1 MNSSNYRFTL
11 DLHSTQSQVSIPA
24 SVGDTSRTLYIS
36 LSDGGSP
43 YFIEDG
49 KLAMLSI
56 KRPTGTSLNEFCI
69 IEGNA
74 YIKYP
79 FSQNE
84 NTCAVEGIH
93 DCQIA
98 LYDAGGNVI
107 AAPRFTMV
115 VSDRVISSD
124 DITISD
130 EDRSEIDAM
139 LAQEAARQIKEGE
152 RQTAETARKKRFDE
166 MMAQVSKVVPVAT
179 EITLL
184 ASAWSGS
191 ESPYSQVV
199 AIPGVTARSKVDLQI
214 DAELAELFHDKD
226 LALVTENED
235 GEVTVYA
242 IGDKPS
248 RDYTVQAVV
257 TGVTMEG
264 DES

>member
-11 DLHSTQSQVSIPA
+11 DLHGTQSQVSVPA

-36 LSDGGSP
+36 LSEGGSP

-79 FSQNE
+79 FSE

-93 DCQIA
+93 DCQIT
-98 LYDAGGNVI
+98 LYDASGEVI

-115 VSDRVISSD
+115 VSDRVMNTDTALDSSD
-124 DITISD
+124 YTA
-130 EDRSEIDAM
+130 IDAIV
-139 LAQEAARQIKEGE
+139 AKEAERQTTEAARQIAEAE
-152 RQTAETARKKRFDE
+152 RKAIFDK
-166 MMAQVSKVVPVAT
+166 MMARVSEVIPVKT
-179 EITLL
+179 EITLQ
-184 ASAWSGS
+184 ASDWKGE
-191 ESPYSQVV
+191 ESPYYQVV
-199 AIPGVTARSKVDLQI
+199 TIPGVTERSKVDLQI
-214 DAELAELFHDKD
+214 DADLAELFHDKD

-235 GEVTVYA
+235 GVVTVFA

-248 RDYTVQAVV
+248 QNYTVQAVI
-257 TGVTMEG
+257 TGITMEG
-264 DES
+264 DDEE

>member
-79 FSQNE
+79 FSE

-93 DCQIA
+93 DCQIT
-98 LYDAGGNVI
+98 LYDAAGTVV
-107 AAPRFTMV
+107 ATPRFTMV
-115 VSDRVISSD
+115 VSDRVMNTDTSLA
-124 DITISD
+124 D
-130 EDRSEIDAM
+130 EDYTAIDAI
-139 LAQEAARQIKEGE
+139 LVKETE
-152 RQTAETARKKRFDE
+152 RQNSETARQNAEATRVAIFE
-166 MMAQVSKVVPVAT
+166 QMMARVSEAIPVAT

-184 ASAWSGS
+184 ASAWEGT
-191 ESPYSQVV
+191 ESPYSQV
-199 AIPGVTARSKVDLQI
+199 ITLPGITERSKVDLQL
-214 DAELAELFHDKD
+214 DAELAEIFHDKD
-226 LALVTENED
+226 LAFVTENED
-235 GEVTVYA
+235 GVVTVFA

-257 TGVTMEG
+257 TGITLEG

>member
-24 SVGDTSRTLYIS
+24 SAGDTSRTLYIS

-79 FSQNE
+79 FSE
-84 NTCAVEGIH
+84 NTCLEEGIH
-93 DCQIA
+93 DCQIT
-98 LYDAGGNVI
+98 LYDAEENVI
-107 AAPRFTMV
+107 AAPKFTMV
-115 VSDRVISSD
+115 VSDRVMNTDTAIESSD
-124 DITISD
+124 YS
-130 EDRSEIDAM
+130 RVDAI
-139 LAQEAARQIKEGE
+139 LAVEAERVIKENNRLTAEAARQ
-152 RQTAETARKKRFDE
+152 TAEIERRKRFEE
-166 MMAQVSKVVPVAT
+166 MMAAAREVVPVAT

-184 ASAWSGS
+184 ASAWEGE

-199 AIPGVTARSKVDLQI
+199 NIDGITENSQVDLTPSVEQLTI
-214 DAELAELFHDKD
+214 FRQKE

-235 GEVTVYA
+235 GVVTVYA
-242 IGDKPS
+242 IGDKPTN
-248 RDYTVQAVV
+248 DYTMQVTITEVV
-257 TGVTMEG
+257 YG
-264 DES
+264 